1 MEKDWEKLAFEGL
14 AFFGRMSASVSH
26 EIKNVM
32 AVINENAGLVEDL
45 ALLVDRGAALD
56 PERLKRTAAAI
67 QKQIRR
73 GDGIVKN
80 MNAFAHSVD
89 EPVRRVSLDETLG
102 LMVALSQRFAA
113 TRCVTLS
120 AGEPAGVSV
129 VTNPYFLENCIHL
142 CLAFALDSAGSGK
155 AITAVAESEEDGGR
169 IRFSG
174 IEAPTGPFPSQTALE
189 VARAIDARLEFNQT
203 GKTLVIILPAKIQ
216 G

>member
-45 ALLVDRGAALD
+45 ALLADRGAALD

-113 TRCVTLS
+113 TRVVSLT
-120 AGEPAGVSV
+120 AGAASGVSV
-129 VTNPYFLENCIHL
+129 ITNPYFLENCIHL

-155 AITAVAESEEDGGR
+155 AVEAAATADGDGAR
-169 IRFSG
+169 VIVSG
-174 IEAPTGPFPSQTALE
+174 IEAPVGPFPTQAVLD
-189 VARAIDARLEFNQT
+189 VASAIDARLEFDQT
-203 GKTLVIILPAKIQ
+203 GKTLALILPPKIL